1 MLYYIRAKNK
11 FIYKFSSKIFD
22 FSSRNGVLKMRW
34 NPLYVKEQIHINTL
48 FSLFTEHKSN
58 GFHFP
63 GETHN
68 FWECLY
74 VIKGSACISGDDKV
88 YELSAGD
95 LVFHK
100 PMELHKFYI
109 DHKNGADLLIFSFN
123 MTGPLSEYFKDK
135 VFRLNDEQQ
144 QIVSTLL
151 NFVKRQ
157 AAHAGNDGE
166 HCKEDQLLR
175 LKNSSPVYLQRIVTF
190 LYALFLSLG
199 ESGNISHFS
208 TVSDALVFQ
217 QAVQYMTEHIY
228 GHPTV
233 SEIAKY
239 CFLSES
245 GLKRLF
251 TKYAGISIHKYFLTL
266 KFKTA
271 ARLLQDGMS
280 VREVSEKLNFSS
292 QSYFSVS
299 FKREI
304 GINPSKF

>member
-1 MLYYIRAKNK
+1 MH
-11 FIYKFSSKIFD
+11 
-22 FSSRNGVLKMRW
+22 W
-34 NPLYVKEQIHINTL
+34 NPLYVKEQIHIDTL
-48 FSLFTEHKSN
+48 FSLFTEHKPN

-74 VIKGSACISGDDKV
+74 VIDGSACVSGDDKV

-95 LVFHK
+95 IVFHK

-109 DHKNGADLLIFSFN
+109 DHENGAKLLIFSFN
-123 MTGPLSEYFKDK
+123 LKGPLSEYFKDK
-135 VFRLNDEQQ
+135 VFRLNNEQQ
-144 QIVSTLL
+144 SIIYSLL
-151 NFVKRQ
+151 DFINRQ
-157 AAHAGNDGE
+157 VPLTHNSNE
-166 HCKEDQLLR
+166 YRKEDQLLR
-175 LKNSSPVYLQRIVTF
+175 LKNNSPVYLQRIVTF
-190 LYALFLSLG
+190 LYSLLLSLG
-199 ESGNISHFS
+199 ESGNISHIS

-233 SEIAKY
+233 AEIAKH

-251 TKYAGISIHKYFLTL
+251 TKYAGISIHKYFLAL
-266 KFKTA
+266 KFKIA
-271 ARLLQDGMS
+271 AQLLQDGMS

-299 FKREI
+299 FKREF
-304 GINPSKF
+304 GINPSKL

>member
-1 MLYYIRAKNK
+1 MPW
-11 FIYKFSSKIFD
+11 S
-22 FSSRNGVLKMRW
+22 
-34 NPLYVKEQIHINTL
+34 PLYIKEQIRIDTL
-48 FSLFTEHKSN
+48 FSLFTEHKAN

-74 VIKGSACISGDDKV
+74 VINGSACVSGDDKV

-109 DHKNGADLLIFSFN
+109 SHENGADLLIFSFN
-123 MTGPLSEYFKDK
+123 MTGPLTEYFKDK
-135 VFRLNDEQQ
+135 VFQLNDEQQ
-144 QIVSTLL
+144 QIICTLL
-151 NFVKRQ
+151 SFIKQQEICDDNNSEYR
-157 AAHAGNDGE
+157 
-166 HCKEDQLLR
+166 KEDQLLR
-175 LKNSSPVYLQRIVTF
+175 LKKSSPVFLQRIVTF
-190 LYALFLSLG
+190 LHSLFLSLG

-208 TVSDALVFQ
+208 TMSDALVFQ

-228 GHPTV
+228 GQPTV
-233 SEIAKY
+233 SQIAKH

-266 KFKTA
+266 KFKIATQ
-271 ARLLQDGMS
+271 LLQDGMS

-292 QSYFSVS
+292 QSYFSVA
-299 FKREI
+299 FTREI
-304 GINPSKF
+304 GTNPSRL

>member
-1 MLYYIRAKNK
+1 MH
-11 FIYKFSSKIFD
+11 
-22 FSSRNGVLKMRW
+22 W
-34 NPLYVKEQIHINTL
+34 NPLYVKEQIRIDTL
-48 FSLFTEHKSN
+48 FSLFTEHKDN

-68 FWECLY
+68 FWECFY
-74 VIKGSACISGDDKV
+74 VIEGSACASGDDKV
-88 YELSAGD
+88 YNLSAGD

-109 DHKNGADLLIFSFN
+109 DHENGAELLIFSFN
-123 MTGPLSEYFKDK
+123 LKGPLSEYFKDK

-144 QIVSTLL
+144 QIVCTLL
-151 NFVKRQ
+151 NFINRQ
-157 AAHAGNDGE
+157 ATLADNSGKYR
-166 HCKEDQLLR
+166 KEDQLLR

-190 LYALFLSLG
+190 LHALLLSLG

-228 GHPTV
+228 GQPTV
-233 SEIAKY
+233 AEIAKH

-245 GLKRLF
+245 GLKRIF

-266 KFKTA
+266 KFKIA
-271 ARLLQDGMS
+271 AQLLQDGMS

-304 GINPSKF
+304 GINPSKL

>member
-1 MLYYIRAKNK
+1 MH
-11 FIYKFSSKIFD
+11 
-22 FSSRNGVLKMRW
+22 W
-34 NPLYVKEQIHINTL
+34 NPIYVKEQLHIDTL
-48 FSLFTEHKSN
+48 FSLFIEYNPN

-74 VIKGSACISGDDKV
+74 VIEGSACVSGDDKI

-109 DHKNGADLLIFSFN
+109 DHENGAKLLIFSFN
-123 MTGPLSEYFKDK
+123 MKGPLSEYFKDK
-135 VFRLNDEQQ
+135 VFRLSDEQQ
-144 QIVSTLL
+144 GTISALLDFINRQTTLTCE
-151 NFVKRQ
+151 NYECR
-157 AAHAGNDGE
+157 
-166 HCKEDQLLR
+166 KEDQLLR

-190 LYALFLSLG
+190 LYSLFLSLG

-228 GHPTV
+228 EHPTV
-233 SEIAKY
+233 SEIAKH

>member
-1 MLYYIRAKNK
+1 MH
-11 FIYKFSSKIFD
+11 
-22 FSSRNGVLKMRW
+22 W
-34 NPLYVKEQIHINTL
+34 NPLYVKEQIHIDTL
-48 FSLFTEHKSN
+48 FSLFTEHKPN

-74 VIKGSACISGDDKV
+74 VIEGSACVSGDDKV

-95 LVFHK
+95 LIFHK

-109 DHKNGADLLIFSFN
+109 DHENGAKLLIFSFN
-123 MTGPLSEYFKDK
+123 LKGPLSEYFKDK
-135 VFRLNDEQQ
+135 VFRLSDEQQ
-144 QIVSTLL
+144 GIISALL
-151 NFVKRQ
+151 NFISRQ
-157 AAHAGNDGE
+157 ATLAGDGSE
-166 HCKEDQLLR
+166 YRKEDQLLR

-190 LYALFLSLG
+190 LYSLFLSLG

-233 SEIAKY
+233 SEIAKQ

-266 KFKTA
+266 KFKIA
-271 ARLLQDGMS
+271 SQLLQDGMS

-292 QSYFSVS
+292 QSYFSVA

-304 GINPSKF
+304 GINPSKL

>member
-1 MLYYIRAKNK
+1 MH
-11 FIYKFSSKIFD
+11 
-22 FSSRNGVLKMRW
+22 W
-34 NPLYVKEQIHINTL
+34 NPFYVKEQIHIDTL
-48 FSLFTEHKSN
+48 FSLFIEHKPN

-74 VIKGSACISGDDKV
+74 VLEGSACVSGDDKV
-88 YELSAGD
+88 YELSVGD
-95 LVFHK
+95 LIFHK

-109 DHKNGADLLIFSFN
+109 DHEDGAKLLIFSFDLK
-123 MTGPLSEYFKDK
+123 GPLSEYFKNK
-135 VFRLNDEQQ
+135 VFHLNDEQQ
-144 QIVSTLL
+144 GIVCEMLD
-151 NFVKRQ
+151 FIDRQ
-157 AAHAGNDGE
+157 AEIPEKNSE
-166 HCKEDQLLR
+166 YKKEEQFLR
-175 LKNSSPVYLQRIVTF
+175 LRNSSPVYLQRLVTF
-190 LYALFLSLG
+190 LYSLLLSLG
-199 ESGNISHFS
+199 DNGNISHFS

-217 QAVQYMTEHIY
+217 QAVHYMTEHIY
-228 GHPTV
+228 EQPTV
-233 SEIAKY
+233 LEIAKH

-271 ARLLQDGMS
+271 SQLLQDGMS

-299 FKREI
+299 FKRET
-304 GINPSKF
+304 GINPSKL